1 MRVLLVC
8 LGNICRSPTA
18 EAAVREAAD
27 AAGLDLDVDSAGTGA
42 WHVGEPP
49 DRRMTAAAADDGL
62 VLQGR
67 ARQVTPEDFRDFG
80 LVVAMDRSNLE
91 DLRRLA
97 PDDEARSRLRLFRQ
111 YAGED
116 GAGVPDPYYGGP
128 DGFREVV
135 AIVRRAAAGMVE
147 AIQQGTA

>member
-49 DRRMTAAAADDGL
+49 DRRMTAAAADDAL
-62 VLQGR
+62 HLSGR
-67 ARQVTPEDFRDFG
+67 ARQVSPDDFAAFD
-80 LVVAMDRSNLE
+80 LVVAMDRTNLE

-97 PDDEARSRLRLFRQ
+97 PDGTARSRLRLFRD
-111 YAGED
+111 YAGEPD
-116 GAGVPDPYYGGP
+116 LDVPDPYYGGP
-128 DGFREVV
+128 DGFHEVV
-135 AIVRRAAAGMVE
+135 GIVRRAASGMVE
-147 AIQQGTA
+147 AIQRGEA